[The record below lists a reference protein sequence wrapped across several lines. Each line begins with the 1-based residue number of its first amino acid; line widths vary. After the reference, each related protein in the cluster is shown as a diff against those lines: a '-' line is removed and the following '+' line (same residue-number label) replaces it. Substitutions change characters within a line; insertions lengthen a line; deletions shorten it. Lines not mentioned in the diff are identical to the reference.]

1 MRKII
6 ADSSANLLSLSGAAF
21 QSIPMVIH
29 AGERDFLD
37 NAQLDTGDMMDY
49 LSTFKGRSGTACP
62 GPDGWMNAFA
72 GADEIFVVTITSGLS
87 GTYGSAMA
95 AKDLYEQV
103 HPKVKIHVFDSLSTG
118 PEMQL
123 PIEKLASLLDTD
135 LSFEEIRDAGE
146 AYLRSTRMFFSLQ
159 SLHNLAQNGRVN
171 KLVAGAIGILNIRI
185 LATASPEGTIAPVE
199 KCRGEKKA
207 QNAMVAKMLEAG
219 YKGGKVRI
227 HHAENPETA
236 QAVKAALLEK
246 FPAADIEIGTCR
258 GLCSYYAER
267 GGVLTAFETA

>member
-37 NAQLDTGDMMDY
+37 DARLDTGDMMDY

-95 AKDLYEQV
+95 ADRK
-103 HPKVKIHVFDSLSTG
+103 
-118 PEMQL
+118 
-123 PIEKLASLLDTD
+123 
-135 LSFEEIRDAGE
+135 
-146 AYLRSTRMFFSLQ
+146 STR
-159 SLHNLAQNGRVN
+159 
-171 KLVAGAIGILNIRI
+171 LN
-185 LATASPEGTIAPVE
+185 SS
-199 KCRGEKKA
+199 
-207 QNAMVAKMLEAG
+207 
-219 YKGGKVRI
+219 
-227 HHAENPETA
+227 H
-236 QAVKAALLEK
+236 
-246 FPAADIEIGTCR
+246 
-258 GLCSYYAER
+258 
-267 GGVLTAFETA
+267 

>member
-1 MRKII
+1 
-6 ADSSANLLSLSGAAF
+6 
-21 QSIPMVIH
+21 
-29 AGERDFLD
+29 
-37 NAQLDTGDMMDY
+37 
-49 LSTFKGRSGTACP
+49 
-62 GPDGWMNAFA
+62 MNAFA

-123 PIEKLASLLDTD
+123 LIEKLASLLDTD

-207 QNAMVAKMLEAG
+207 QSAMAAKMLEAG